1 MVRLPARLLFIPA
14 LLPPLGELGVD
25 LWQVRRQSRP
35 LLTTEHTCACLS
47 ARRNILL
54 FPMGNSNGQA
64 NDMVSVYLN
73 YGDQKASEGWH
84 VCAQFALA
92 ISNPHDPSVYIQSRA
107 SPPPPSLSFL
117 IMSVRGCV
125 EAEALTVPGDH
136 AEAHHRFTNEE
147 QDWGFTRF
155 VELRKLFSVSEG
167 RTKPIIENDETVIT
181 AFVRVLKDPTGVLW
195 HNFHKCVPACSLST
209 RRGDTG
215 TDRGR
220 LSAHAA
226 TTRRR

>member
-1 MVRLPARLLFIPA
+1 
-14 LLPPLGELGVD
+14 
-25 LWQVRRQSRP
+25 
-35 LLTTEHTCACLS
+35 
-47 ARRNILL
+47 
-54 FPMGNSNGQA
+54 MGNSNGQA

-92 ISNPHDPSVYIQSRA
+92 ISNPGDPTVYIQSRA
-107 SPPPPSLSFL
+107 SLVRPPL
-117 IMSVRGCV
+117 
-125 EAEALTVPGDH
+125 ALPALLVSPYEPTDIADDTL

-195 HNFHKCVPACSLST
+195 HNFHKCVSRPSSSGP
-209 RRGDTG
+209 RRPH
-215 TDRGR
+215 R
-220 LSAHAA
+220 S
-226 TTRRR
+226 